1 MITLTLKKG
10 NEKDVELLIDIAE
23 KLGLELVVSEKE
35 EAQLTAKEK
44 VFLGRLNRSA
54 HEAKEIAAGIR
65 KGKSLNELLN
75 EL

>member
-35 EAQLTAKEK
+35 KA
-44 VFLGRLNRSA
+44 FLGRLNRSA